1 MKNPYFKFI
10 QIDSK
15 IVESFINK
23 HPSLETYID
32 KTKPFYVRVTKKIY
46 AGLIHTIISQ
56 DETNA
61 NVLVIWNQLVDA
73 VRKVNAKRVSKLT
86 DEQLLKIFGKK
97 AELIKKITNDVMSG
111 YLDLKKLS
119 SQPEA
124 IIYDTLKSYLGLNIN
139 TIQTFAL
146 FSCFKQ
152 DVLCEHD
159 LDFIKGLKIFLNKQK
174 IDEQDINHIK
184 IEYRGQLTL
193 FSLCMWRINNERSGN

>member
-10 QIDSK
+10 QIDPK

-23 HPSLETYID
+23 HPSLETFID

-73 VRKVNAKRVSKLT
+73 VKKVSAKRVSKLT
-86 DEQLLKIFGKK
+86 DEQLLKILGKK
-97 AELIKKITNDVMSG
+97 AELIKRITNDVING
-111 YLDLKKLS
+111 NLDLKTLS
-119 SQPEA
+119 KQPEA
-124 IIYDTLKSYLGLNIN
+124 LIYDTLRSYQGLNIN

-193 FSLCMWRINNERSGN
+193 FSLCMWRLNNERSGN